1 MDNEQNQ
8 NKNSRIIDVDLQN
21 EMRKSFLDYSM
32 SVIVS
37 RALPDVRDG
46 LKPVHRRILYTMNQI
61 GLDPSKPYHKCADTV
76 GQVLGSYHPHGDAS
90 VYDAMVRL
98 AQDFNT
104 RYLLVDGHGNFGS
117 VDGDGAAAMRY
128 TEVRMTKLTHE
139 MIRDIE
145 KETVDFSPNFD
156 ESLKEPDV
164 LPSRF
169 PNLLVNGSSGIA
181 VGMATNLPPHNLT
194 EVIDGLDYMI
204 DNPDCTLEDLMQFI
218 KGPDFPTGATIMGK
232 GGIKDAYSTG
242 RGLITLRAKAEIETT
257 SRGRNRIVVK
267 EIPYQVNK
275 SKLIQKIAELVRNK
289 EIDGITDIRDE
300 SDRQGMRIV
309 IELRK
314 DANPK
319 VTLNLLYKRTQM
331 QTTFGVINLA
341 LVDGEPKTLTL
352 KELMY
357 YYLEHQKEIVTRRTI
372 FDLKKAEA
380 RAHIVE
386 GLLKALDYI
395 DEIIKLIRASKD
407 DAEARSGLMSKFE
420 FTEIQA
426 NAILS
431 MQLRRLTGLEKD
443 KLTAEYEDLIKRIN
457 RFNEILSSE
466 RILLGIIKDELNEI
480 KEKYGDERRTD
491 IVLNEGEIDVLNL
504 IADESVVITITDRGY
519 IKRVNENTYK
529 AQKRG
534 GKGVKG
540 LTTNVE
546 DVVDDLYTLT
556 THDEVYFFTNL
567 GKVYSLRAYE
577 IPESGRTAKGTAIV
591 NLLQISGGEKI
602 TQIIPIKKNEER
614 EFMTFVTKNGIIKKT
629 ELAQYENIRQSGL
642 IAINLDED
650 DDLISVYLTNEED
663 EIISTTRKGK
673 AIRING
679 KDVRPTGRSTR
690 GVKLI
695 TLEDGDSVVSSQVVG
710 KGAKLL
716 TITEKGYGKMTSE
729 EEYTTQSRGGKG
741 ILTHRINEKTG
752 ALVTALVVYDEKDLL
767 LISSSGVIIRISAKE
782 IAKSSRATI
791 GVKLMDIG
799 EEKIVSAIQTDETE
813 E

>member
-1 MDNEQNQ
+1 M
-8 NKNSRIIDVDLQN
+8 KNVIDVKVEK
-21 EMRKSFLDYSM
+21 EMKKSYLEYAM
-32 SVIVS
+32 SVIVA

-46 LKPVHRRILYTMNQI
+46 LKPVHRRILYSMEELGVTN
-61 GLDPSKPYHKCADTV
+61 DKPYRKSARVV
-76 GQVLGSYHPHGDAS
+76 GDVLGKYHPHSDIA

-156 ESLKEPDV
+156 ESLKEPNV

-204 DNPDCTLEDLMQFI
+204 DNPDCSLEDLMQFI

-275 SKLIQKIAELVRNK
+275 AKLIQKIAELVRNK

-380 RAHIVE
+380 RAPIVE

-395 DEIIKLIRASKD
+395 DEIIKLIRGSKD
-407 DAEARSGLMSKFE
+407 DAEAREGLMNRFE

-466 RILLGIIKDELNEI
+466 RLLMSIIKEELNEI

-504 IADESVVITITDRGY
+504 IADESVVITITERGY

-546 DVVDDLYTLT
+546 DVVNDLYTLT

-591 NLLQISGGEKI
+591 NLLQISGGERI

-614 EFMTFVTKNGIIKKT
+614 QFMTFVTKNGIIKKT

-663 EIISTTRKGK
+663 EFISTTKNGK

-695 TLEDGDSVVSSQVVG
+695 TLEDGDNVVSSQVVG

-729 EEYTTQSRGGKG
+729 EEYTVQSRGGKG

-767 LISSSGVIIRISAKE
+767 LISSSGIIIRISAKE

>member
-1 MDNEQNQ
+1 M
-8 NKNSRIIDVDLQN
+8 KNVIDVKVEK
-21 EMRKSFLDYSM
+21 EMKKSYLEYAM
-32 SVIVS
+32 SVIVA

-46 LKPVHRRILYTMNQI
+46 LKPVHRRILYSMEELGVTN
-61 GLDPSKPYHKCADTV
+61 DKPYRKSARVV
-76 GQVLGSYHPHGDAS
+76 GDVLGKYHPHSDIA

-181 VGMATNLPPHNLT
+181 VGMATNLPPHNLS

-642 IAINLDED
+642 IAINLDDD

>member
-1 MDNEQNQ
+1 M
-8 NKNSRIIDVDLQN
+8 KNVIDVKVEK
-21 EMRKSFLDYSM
+21 EMKKSYLEYAM
-32 SVIVS
+32 SVIVA

-46 LKPVHRRILYTMNQI
+46 LKPVHRRILYSMEELGVTN
-61 GLDPSKPYHKCADTV
+61 DKPYRKSARVV
-76 GQVLGSYHPHGDAS
+76 GDVLGKYHPHSDTA
-90 VYDAMVRL
+90 VYYAMVRL

-145 KETVDFSPNFD
+145 KETVNYSPNFD

-275 SKLIQKIAELVRNK
+275 AKLIQKIAELVRNK

-395 DEIIKLIRASKD
+395 DEIIKLIRGSKD
-407 DAEARSGLMSKFE
+407 DAEAREGLMNRFE

-466 RILLGIIKDELNEI
+466 RLLMSIIKEELNEI

-504 IADESVVITITDRGY
+504 IADESVVITITERGY

-546 DVVDDLYTLT
+546 DVVNDLYTLT

-591 NLLQISGGEKI
+591 NLLQISGGERI

-614 EFMTFVTKNGIIKKT
+614 QFMTFVTKNGIIKKT
-629 ELAQYENIRQSGL
+629 ELSQYENIRQSGL

-663 EIISTTRKGK
+663 EFISTTRNGK

-695 TLEDGDSVVSSQVVG
+695 TLEEGDSVVSSQVVG

-729 EEYTTQSRGGKG
+729 EEYTTQARGGKG

-767 LISSSGVIIRISAKE
+767 LISSSGIIIRISAKE

>member
-1 MDNEQNQ
+1 M
-8 NKNSRIIDVDLQN
+8 KNVIDVKVEK
-21 EMRKSFLDYSM
+21 EMKKSYLEYAM
-32 SVIVS
+32 SVIVA

-46 LKPVHRRILYTMNQI
+46 LKPVHRRILYSMEELGVTN
-61 GLDPSKPYHKCADTV
+61 DKPYRKSARVV
-76 GQVLGSYHPHGDAS
+76 GDVLGKYHPHSDTA

-156 ESLKEPDV
+156 ESLKEPNV

-204 DNPDCTLEDLMQFI
+204 DNPDCSLEDLMKFI

-275 SKLIQKIAELVRNK
+275 AKLIQKIAELVRNK

-395 DEIIKLIRASKD
+395 DEIIKLIRGSKD
-407 DAEARSGLMSKFE
+407 DAEAREGLMNRFE

-466 RILLGIIKDELNEI
+466 RLLMSIIKEELNEI

-504 IADESVVITITDRGY
+504 IADESVVITITERGY

-546 DVVDDLYTLT
+546 DVVNDLYTLT

-591 NLLQISGGEKI
+591 NLLQISGGERI

-614 EFMTFVTKNGIIKKT
+614 QFMTFVTKNGIIKKT
-629 ELAQYENIRQSGL
+629 ELSQYENIRQSGL

-663 EIISTTRKGK
+663 EFISTTKNGK

-695 TLEDGDSVVSSQVVG
+695 TLEDGDNVVSSQVVG

-729 EEYTTQSRGGKG
+729 EEYTVQSRGGKG

-767 LISSSGVIIRISAKE
+767 LISSSGIIIRISAKE

>member
-1 MDNEQNQ
+1 M
-8 NKNSRIIDVDLQN
+8 KNVIDVKVEK
-21 EMRKSFLDYSM
+21 EMKKSYLEYAM
-32 SVIVS
+32 SVIVA

-46 LKPVHRRILYTMNQI
+46 LKPVHRRILYSMEELGVTN
-61 GLDPSKPYHKCADTV
+61 DKPYRKSARVV
-76 GQVLGSYHPHGDAS
+76 GDVLGKYHPHSDTA

-629 ELAQYENIRQSGL
+629 ELEQYENIRQSGL

>member
-1 MDNEQNQ
+1 M
-8 NKNSRIIDVDLQN
+8 KNVIDVKVEK
-21 EMRKSFLDYSM
+21 EMKKSYLEYAM
-32 SVIVS
+32 SVIVA

-46 LKPVHRRILYTMNQI
+46 LKPVHRRILYSMEELGVTN
-61 GLDPSKPYHKCADTV
+61 DKPYRKSARVV
-76 GQVLGSYHPHGDAS
+76 GDVLGKYHPHSDIA

-395 DEIIKLIRASKD
+395 DEIIKLIRGSKD
-407 DAEARSGLMSKFE
+407 DAEAREGLMNRFE

-466 RILLGIIKDELNEI
+466 RLLMSIIKEELNEI

-504 IADESVVITITDRGY
+504 IADESVVITITERGY

-546 DVVDDLYTLT
+546 DVVNDLYTLT

-591 NLLQISGGEKI
+591 NLLQISGGERI

-614 EFMTFVTKNGIIKKT
+614 QFMTFVTKNGIIKKT
-629 ELAQYENIRQSGL
+629 ELSQYENIRQSGL

-663 EIISTTRKGK
+663 EFISTTRNGK

-695 TLEDGDSVVSSQVVG
+695 TLEEGDSVVSSQVVG

-729 EEYTTQSRGGKG
+729 EEYTTQARGGKG

-767 LISSSGVIIRISAKE
+767 LISSSGIIIRISAKE

>member
-1 MDNEQNQ
+1 M
-8 NKNSRIIDVDLQN
+8 KNVIDVKVEK
-21 EMRKSFLDYSM
+21 EMKKSYLEYAM
-32 SVIVS
+32 SVIVA

-46 LKPVHRRILYTMNQI
+46 LKPVHRRILYSMEELGVTN
-61 GLDPSKPYHKCADTV
+61 DKPYRKSARVV
-76 GQVLGSYHPHGDAS
+76 GDVLGKYHPHSDIA

>member
-1 MDNEQNQ
+1 M
-8 NKNSRIIDVDLQN
+8 KNVIDVKVEK
-21 EMRKSFLDYSM
+21 EMKKSYLEYAM
-32 SVIVS
+32 SVIVA

-46 LKPVHRRILYTMNQI
+46 LKPVHRRILYSMEELGVTN
-61 GLDPSKPYHKCADTV
+61 DKPYRKSARVV
-76 GQVLGSYHPHGDAS
+76 GDVLGKYHPHSDTA

-181 VGMATNLPPHNLT
+181 VGMATNLPPHNLS
-194 EVIDGLDYMI
+194 EVVDGLDYMI

-341 LVDGEPKTLTL
+341 LVEGEPKTLTL

>member
-1 MDNEQNQ
+1 M
-8 NKNSRIIDVDLQN
+8 KNVIDVKVEK
-21 EMRKSFLDYSM
+21 EMKKSYLEYAM
-32 SVIVS
+32 SVIVA

-46 LKPVHRRILYTMNQI
+46 LKPVHRRILYSMEELGVTN
-61 GLDPSKPYHKCADTV
+61 DKPYRKSARVV
-76 GQVLGSYHPHGDAS
+76 GDVLGKYHPHSDTA
-90 VYDAMVRL
+90 VYYAMVRL

-156 ESLKEPDV
+156 ESLKEPNV

-204 DNPDCTLEDLMQFI
+204 DNPDCSLEDLMQFI

-257 SRGRNRIVVK
+257 SRGRNRIIVK

-275 SKLIQKIAELVRNK
+275 AKLIQKIAELVRNK

-395 DEIIKLIRASKD
+395 DEIIKLIRGSKD
-407 DAEARSGLMSKFE
+407 DAEAREGLMNRFE

-466 RILLGIIKDELNEI
+466 RLLMSIIKEELNEI

-504 IADESVVITITDRGY
+504 IADESVVITITERGY

-546 DVVDDLYTLT
+546 DVVNDLYTLT

-591 NLLQISGGEKI
+591 NLLQISGGERI

-614 EFMTFVTKNGIIKKT
+614 QFMTFVTKNGIIKKT

-663 EIISTTRKGK
+663 EFISTTKNGK

-695 TLEDGDSVVSSQVVG
+695 TLEDGDNVVSSQVVG

-729 EEYTTQSRGGKG
+729 EEYTVQSRGGKG

-767 LISSSGVIIRISAKE
+767 LISSSGIIIRISAKE

>member
-1 MDNEQNQ
+1 M
-8 NKNSRIIDVDLQN
+8 KNVIDVKVEK
-21 EMRKSFLDYSM
+21 EMKKSYLEYAM
-32 SVIVS
+32 SVIVA

-46 LKPVHRRILYTMNQI
+46 LKPVHRRILYSMEELGVTN
-61 GLDPSKPYHKCADTV
+61 DKPYRKSARVV
-76 GQVLGSYHPHGDAS
+76 GDVLGKYHPHSDIA

-104 RYLLVDGHGNFGS
+104 RYMLVDGHGNFGS

-181 VGMATNLPPHNLT
+181 VGMATNLPPHNLS

-466 RILLGIIKDELNEI
+466 RNHQ
-480 KEKYGDERRTD
+480 R
-491 IVLNEGEIDVLNL
+491 
-504 IADESVVITITDRGY
+504 
-519 IKRVNENTYK
+519 
-529 AQKRG
+529 
-534 GKGVKG
+534 
-540 LTTNVE
+540 
-546 DVVDDLYTLT
+546 
-556 THDEVYFFTNL
+556 
-567 GKVYSLRAYE
+567 
-577 IPESGRTAKGTAIV
+577 
-591 NLLQISGGEKI
+591 
-602 TQIIPIKKNEER
+602 
-614 EFMTFVTKNGIIKKT
+614 
-629 ELAQYENIRQSGL
+629 
-642 IAINLDED
+642 
-650 DDLISVYLTNEED
+650 
-663 EIISTTRKGK
+663 
-673 AIRING
+673 
-679 KDVRPTGRSTR
+679 
-690 GVKLI
+690 
-695 TLEDGDSVVSSQVVG
+695 
-710 KGAKLL
+710 
-716 TITEKGYGKMTSE
+716 
-729 EEYTTQSRGGKG
+729 
-741 ILTHRINEKTG
+741 
-752 ALVTALVVYDEKDLL
+752 
-767 LISSSGVIIRISAKE
+767 
-782 IAKSSRATI
+782 
-791 GVKLMDIG
+791 
-799 EEKIVSAIQTDETE
+799 
-813 E
+813 

>member
-1 MDNEQNQ
+1 M
-8 NKNSRIIDVDLQN
+8 KNVIDVKVEK
-21 EMRKSFLDYSM
+21 EMKKSYLEYAM
-32 SVIVS
+32 SVIVA

-46 LKPVHRRILYTMNQI
+46 LKPVHRRILYSMEELGVTN
-61 GLDPSKPYHKCADTV
+61 DKPYRKSARVV
-76 GQVLGSYHPHGDAS
+76 GDVLGKYHPHSDKA

-145 KETVDFSPNFD
+145 KETVNYSPNFD

-204 DNPDCTLEDLMQFI
+204 DNPDCSLEDLMQFI

-275 SKLIQKIAELVRNK
+275 AKLIQKIAELVRNK

-395 DEIIKLIRASKD
+395 DEIIKLIRGSKD
-407 DAEARSGLMSKFE
+407 DAEAREGLMNRFE

-466 RILLGIIKDELNEI
+466 RLLMSIIKEELNEI

-504 IADESVVITITDRGY
+504 IADESVVITITERGY

-546 DVVDDLYTLT
+546 DVVNDLYTLT

-591 NLLQISGGEKI
+591 NLLQISGGERI

-614 EFMTFVTKNGIIKKT
+614 QFMTFVTKNGIIKKT
-629 ELAQYENIRQSGL
+629 ELSQYENIRQSGL

-663 EIISTTRKGK
+663 EFISTTRNGK

-695 TLEDGDSVVSSQVVG
+695 TLEEGDSVVSSQVVG

-729 EEYTTQSRGGKG
+729 EEYTTQARGGKG

-767 LISSSGVIIRISAKE
+767 LISSSGIIIRISAKE

>member
-1 MDNEQNQ
+1 M
-8 NKNSRIIDVDLQN
+8 KNVIDVKVEK
-21 EMRKSFLDYSM
+21 EMKKSYLEYAM
-32 SVIVS
+32 SVIVA

-46 LKPVHRRILYTMNQI
+46 LKPVHRRILYSMEELGVTN
-61 GLDPSKPYHKCADTV
+61 DKPYRKSARVV
-76 GQVLGSYHPHGDAS
+76 GDVLGKYHPHSDTA

-104 RYLLVDGHGNFGS
+104 RYMLVDGHGNFGS

-407 DAEARSGLMSKFE
+407 DAEARSGLMSRFE

-663 EIISTTRKGK
+663 EIISTTRSGK

-716 TITEKGYGKMTSE
+716 TITEKGYGKMTAE
-729 EEYTTQSRGGKG
+729 EEYTTQARGGKG

-767 LISSSGVIIRISAKE
+767 LISSSGIIIRISAKE

>member
-1 MDNEQNQ
+1 M
-8 NKNSRIIDVDLQN
+8 KNVIDVKVEK
-21 EMRKSFLDYSM
+21 EMKKSYLEYAM
-32 SVIVS
+32 SVIVA

-46 LKPVHRRILYTMNQI
+46 LKPVHRRILYSMEELGVTN
-61 GLDPSKPYHKCADTV
+61 DKPYRKSARVV
-76 GQVLGSYHPHGDAS
+76 GDVLGKYHPHSDTA

-275 SKLIQKIAELVRNK
+275 AKLIQKIAELVRNK

-395 DEIIKLIRASKD
+395 DEIIKLIRGSKD
-407 DAEARSGLMSKFE
+407 DAEAREGLMNRFE

-466 RILLGIIKDELNEI
+466 RLLMSIIKEELNEI

-504 IADESVVITITDRGY
+504 IADESVVITITERGY

-546 DVVDDLYTLT
+546 DVVNDLYTLT

-591 NLLQISGGEKI
+591 NLLQISGGERI

-614 EFMTFVTKNGIIKKT
+614 QFMTFVTKNGIIKKT
-629 ELAQYENIRQSGL
+629 ELSQYENIRQSGL

-663 EIISTTRKGK
+663 EFISTTRNGK

-695 TLEDGDSVVSSQVVG
+695 TLEEGDSVVSSQVVG

-729 EEYTTQSRGGKG
+729 EEYTTQARGGKG

-767 LISSSGVIIRISAKE
+767 LISSSGIIIRISAKE

>member
-1 MDNEQNQ
+1 M
-8 NKNSRIIDVDLQN
+8 KNVIDVKVEK
-21 EMRKSFLDYSM
+21 EMKKSYLEYAM
-32 SVIVS
+32 SVIVA

-46 LKPVHRRILYTMNQI
+46 LKPVHRRILYSMEELGVTN
-61 GLDPSKPYHKCADTV
+61 DKPYRKSARVV
-76 GQVLGSYHPHGDAS
+76 GDVLGKYHPHSDTA

-181 VGMATNLPPHNLT
+181 VGMATNLPPHNLS

-695 TLEDGDSVVSSQVVG
+695 TLEDGDSVVSSQVIG

>member
-1 MDNEQNQ
+1 M
-8 NKNSRIIDVDLQN
+8 KNVIDVKVEK
-21 EMRKSFLDYSM
+21 EMKKSYLEYAM
-32 SVIVS
+32 SVIVA

-46 LKPVHRRILYTMNQI
+46 LKPVHRRILYSMEELGVTN
-61 GLDPSKPYHKCADTV
+61 DKPYRKSARVV
-76 GQVLGSYHPHGDAS
+76 GDVLGKYHPHSDKA

-181 VGMATNLPPHNLT
+181 VGMATNLPPHNLS

>member
-1 MDNEQNQ
+1 M
-8 NKNSRIIDVDLQN
+8 KNVIDVKVEK
-21 EMRKSFLDYSM
+21 EMKKSYLEYAM
-32 SVIVS
+32 SVIVA

-46 LKPVHRRILYTMNQI
+46 LKPVHRRILYSMEELGVTN
-61 GLDPSKPYHKCADTV
+61 DKPYRKSARVV
-76 GQVLGSYHPHGDAS
+76 GDVLGKYHPHSDTP

-767 LISSSGVIIRISAKE
+767 LISSSGIIIRISAKE

>member
-1 MDNEQNQ
+1 M
-8 NKNSRIIDVDLQN
+8 KNVIDVKVEK
-21 EMRKSFLDYSM
+21 EMKKSYLEYAM
-32 SVIVS
+32 SVIVA

-46 LKPVHRRILYTMNQI
+46 LKPVHRRILYSMEELGVTN
-61 GLDPSKPYHKCADTV
+61 DKPYRKSARVV
-76 GQVLGSYHPHGDAS
+76 GDVLGKYHPHSDTA

-156 ESLKEPDV
+156 ESLKEPNV

-204 DNPDCTLEDLMQFI
+204 DNPDCSLEDLMQFI

-275 SKLIQKIAELVRNK
+275 AKLIQKIAELVRNK

-395 DEIIKLIRASKD
+395 DEIIKLIRGSKD
-407 DAEARSGLMSKFE
+407 DAEAREGLMNRFE

-466 RILLGIIKDELNEI
+466 RLLMSIIKEELNEI

-504 IADESVVITITDRGY
+504 IADESVVITITERGY

-546 DVVDDLYTLT
+546 DVVNDLYTLT

-591 NLLQISGGEKI
+591 NLLQISGGERI

-614 EFMTFVTKNGIIKKT
+614 QFMTFVTKNGIIKKT

-663 EIISTTRKGK
+663 EFISTTKNGK

-695 TLEDGDSVVSSQVVG
+695 TLEEGDSVVSSQVVG

-729 EEYTTQSRGGKG
+729 EEYTVQSRGGKG

-767 LISSSGVIIRISAKE
+767 LISSSGIIIRISAKE

>member
-1 MDNEQNQ
+1 M
-8 NKNSRIIDVDLQN
+8 KNVIDVKVEK
-21 EMRKSFLDYSM
+21 EMKKSYLEYAM
-32 SVIVS
+32 SVIVA

-46 LKPVHRRILYTMNQI
+46 LKPVHRRILYSMEELGVTN
-61 GLDPSKPYHKCADTV
+61 DKPYRKSARVV
-76 GQVLGSYHPHGDAS
+76 GDVLGKYHPHSDIA

-181 VGMATNLPPHNLT
+181 VGMATNLPPHNLS

-275 SKLIQKIAELVRNK
+275 AKLIQKIAELVRNK

-395 DEIIKLIRASKD
+395 DEIIKLIRGSKD
-407 DAEARSGLMSKFE
+407 DAEAREGLMNRFE

-466 RILLGIIKDELNEI
+466 RLLMSIIKEELNEI

-504 IADESVVITITDRGY
+504 IADESVVITITERGY

-546 DVVDDLYTLT
+546 DVVNDLYTLT

-591 NLLQISGGEKI
+591 NLLQISGGERI

-614 EFMTFVTKNGIIKKT
+614 QFMTFVTKNGIIKKT

-663 EIISTTRKGK
+663 EFISTTKNGK

-695 TLEDGDSVVSSQVVG
+695 TLEDGDNVVSSQVVG

-729 EEYTTQSRGGKG
+729 EEYTVQSRGGKG

-767 LISSSGVIIRISAKE
+767 LISSSGIIIRISAKE

>member
-1 MDNEQNQ
+1 M
-8 NKNSRIIDVDLQN
+8 KNVIDVKVEK
-21 EMRKSFLDYSM
+21 EMKKSYLEYAM
-32 SVIVS
+32 SVIVA

-46 LKPVHRRILYTMNQI
+46 LKPVHRRILYSMEELGVTN
-61 GLDPSKPYHKCADTV
+61 DKPYRKSARVV
-76 GQVLGSYHPHGDAS
+76 GDVLGKYHPHSDKA

-194 EVIDGLDYMI
+194 EVVDGLDYMI

>member
-1 MDNEQNQ
+1 M
-8 NKNSRIIDVDLQN
+8 KNVIDVKVEK
-21 EMRKSFLDYSM
+21 EMKKSYLEYAM
-32 SVIVS
+32 SVIVA

-46 LKPVHRRILYTMNQI
+46 LKPVHRRILYSMEELGVTN
-61 GLDPSKPYHKCADTV
+61 DKPYRKSARVV
-76 GQVLGSYHPHGDAS
+76 GDVLGKYHPHSDTA

-156 ESLKEPDV
+156 ESLKEPNV

-204 DNPDCTLEDLMQFI
+204 DNPDCSLEDLMQFI

-275 SKLIQKIAELVRNK
+275 AKLIQKIAELVRNK

-395 DEIIKLIRASKD
+395 DEIIKLIRGSKD
-407 DAEARSGLMSKFE
+407 DAEAREGLMNRFE

-466 RILLGIIKDELNEI
+466 RLLMSIIKEELNEI

-504 IADESVVITITDRGY
+504 IADESVVITITERGY

-546 DVVDDLYTLT
+546 DVVNDLYTLT

-591 NLLQISGGEKI
+591 NLLQISGGERI

-614 EFMTFVTKNGIIKKT
+614 QFMTFVTKNGIIKKT

-663 EIISTTRKGK
+663 EFISTTRNGK

-695 TLEDGDSVVSSQVVG
+695 TLEDGDNVVSSQVVG

-729 EEYTTQSRGGKG
+729 EEYTVQSRGGKG

-767 LISSSGVIIRISAKE
+767 LISSSGIIIRISAKE

>member
-1 MDNEQNQ
+1 M
-8 NKNSRIIDVDLQN
+8 KNVIDVKVEK
-21 EMRKSFLDYSM
+21 EMKKSYLEYAM
-32 SVIVS
+32 SVIVA

-46 LKPVHRRILYTMNQI
+46 LKPVHRRILYSMEELGVTN
-61 GLDPSKPYHKCADTV
+61 DKPYRKSARVV
-76 GQVLGSYHPHGDAS
+76 GDVLGKYHPHSDIA

-156 ESLKEPDV
+156 ESLKEPNV

-204 DNPDCTLEDLMQFI
+204 DNPDCSLEDLMQFI

-275 SKLIQKIAELVRNK
+275 AKLIQKIAELVRNK

-395 DEIIKLIRASKD
+395 DEIIKLIRGSKD
-407 DAEARSGLMSKFE
+407 DAEAREGLMNRFE

-466 RILLGIIKDELNEI
+466 RLLMSIIKEELNEI

-504 IADESVVITITDRGY
+504 IADESVVITITERGY

-546 DVVDDLYTLT
+546 DVVNDLYTLT

-591 NLLQISGGEKI
+591 NLLQISGGERI

-614 EFMTFVTKNGIIKKT
+614 QFMTFVTKNGIIKKT
-629 ELAQYENIRQSGL
+629 ELSQYENIRQSGL

-663 EIISTTRKGK
+663 EFISTTKNGK

-729 EEYTTQSRGGKG
+729 EEYTVQSRGGKG

-767 LISSSGVIIRISAKE
+767 LISSSGIIIRISAKE

>member
-1 MDNEQNQ
+1 M
-8 NKNSRIIDVDLQN
+8 KNVIDVKVEK
-21 EMRKSFLDYSM
+21 EMKKSYLEYAM
-32 SVIVS
+32 SVIVA

-46 LKPVHRRILYTMNQI
+46 LKPVHRRILYSMEELGVTN
-61 GLDPSKPYHKCADTV
+61 DKPYRKSARVV
-76 GQVLGSYHPHGDAS
+76 GDVLGKYHPHSDTA

-156 ESLKEPDV
+156 ESLKEPNV

-204 DNPDCTLEDLMQFI
+204 DNPDCSLEDLMQFI

-275 SKLIQKIAELVRNK
+275 AKLIQKIAELVRNK

-395 DEIIKLIRASKD
+395 DEIIKLIRGSKD
-407 DAEARSGLMSKFE
+407 DAEAREGLMNRFE

-466 RILLGIIKDELNEI
+466 RLLMSIIKEELNEI

-504 IADESVVITITDRGY
+504 IADESVVITITERGY

-546 DVVDDLYTLT
+546 DVVNDLYTLT

-591 NLLQISGGEKI
+591 NLLQISGGERI

-614 EFMTFVTKNGIIKKT
+614 QFMTFVTKNGIIKKT

-663 EIISTTRKGK
+663 EFISTTKNGK

-729 EEYTTQSRGGKG
+729 EEYTVQSRGGKG

-767 LISSSGVIIRISAKE
+767 LISSSGIIIRISAKE

>member
-1 MDNEQNQ
+1 
-8 NKNSRIIDVDLQN
+8 
-21 EMRKSFLDYSM
+21 M
-32 SVIVS
+32 SVIVA

-46 LKPVHRRILYTMNQI
+46 LKPVHRRILYSMEELGVTN
-61 GLDPSKPYHKCADTV
+61 DKPYRKSARVV
-76 GQVLGSYHPHGDAS
+76 GDVLGKYHPHSDTA

-156 ESLKEPDV
+156 ESLKEPNV

-204 DNPDCTLEDLMQFI
+204 DNPDCSLEDLMQFI

-275 SKLIQKIAELVRNK
+275 AKLIQKIAELVRNK

-395 DEIIKLIRASKD
+395 DEIIKLIRGSKD
-407 DAEARSGLMSKFE
+407 DAEAREGLMNRFE

-466 RILLGIIKDELNEI
+466 RLLMSIIKEELNEI

-504 IADESVVITITDRGY
+504 IADESVVITITERGY

-546 DVVDDLYTLT
+546 DVVNDLYTLT

-577 IPESGRTAKGTAIV
+577 IPESGRTAKGTVIV
-591 NLLQISGGEKI
+591 NLLQISGGERI

-614 EFMTFVTKNGIIKKT
+614 QFMTFVTKNGIIKKT

-663 EIISTTRKGK
+663 EFISTTKNGK

-695 TLEDGDSVVSSQVVG
+695 TLEDGDNVVSSQVVG

-729 EEYTTQSRGGKG
+729 EEYTVQSRGGKG

-767 LISSSGVIIRISAKE
+767 LISSSGIIIRISAKE

>member
-1 MDNEQNQ
+1 M
-8 NKNSRIIDVDLQN
+8 KNVIDVKVEK
-21 EMRKSFLDYSM
+21 EMKKSYLEYAM
-32 SVIVS
+32 SVIVA

-46 LKPVHRRILYTMNQI
+46 LKPVHRRILYSMEELGVTN
-61 GLDPSKPYHKCADTV
+61 DKPYRKSARVV
-76 GQVLGSYHPHGDAS
+76 GDVLGKYHPHSDTA

-194 EVIDGLDYMI
+194 EVVDGLDYMI
-204 DNPDCTLEDLMQFI
+204 DNPDCTLEDLMEFI

>member
-1 MDNEQNQ
+1 M
-8 NKNSRIIDVDLQN
+8 KNVIDVKVEK
-21 EMRKSFLDYSM
+21 EMKKSYLEYAM
-32 SVIVS
+32 SVIVA

-46 LKPVHRRILYTMNQI
+46 LKPVHRRILYSMEELGVTN
-61 GLDPSKPYHKCADTV
+61 DKPYRKSARVV
-76 GQVLGSYHPHGDAS
+76 GDVLGKYHPHSDTA

-104 RYLLVDGHGNFGS
+104 RYMLVDGHGNFGS

-407 DAEARSGLMSKFE
+407 DAEARSGLMSRFE

-614 EFMTFVTKNGIIKKT
+614 QFMTFVTKNGIIKKT

-716 TITEKGYGKMTSE
+716 TITEKGYGKMTAE
-729 EEYTTQSRGGKG
+729 EEYTTQARGGKG

-767 LISSSGVIIRISAKE
+767 LISSSGIIIRISAKE

>member
-1 MDNEQNQ
+1 M
-8 NKNSRIIDVDLQN
+8 KNVIDVKVEK
-21 EMRKSFLDYSM
+21 EMKKSYLEYAM
-32 SVIVS
+32 SVIVA

-46 LKPVHRRILYTMNQI
+46 LKPVHRRILYSMEELGVTN
-61 GLDPSKPYHKCADTV
+61 DKPYRKSARVV
-76 GQVLGSYHPHGDAS
+76 GDVLGKYHPHSDTA

-156 ESLKEPDV
+156 ESLKEPNV

-204 DNPDCTLEDLMQFI
+204 DNPDCSLEDLMQFI

-275 SKLIQKIAELVRNK
+275 AKLIQKIAELVRNK

-309 IELRK
+309 VELRK

-395 DEIIKLIRASKD
+395 DEIIKLIRGSKD
-407 DAEARSGLMSKFE
+407 DAEAREGLMNRFE

-466 RILLGIIKDELNEI
+466 RLLMSIIKEELNEI

-504 IADESVVITITDRGY
+504 IADESVVITITERGY

-546 DVVDDLYTLT
+546 DVVNDLYTLT

-591 NLLQISGGEKI
+591 NLLQISGGERI

-614 EFMTFVTKNGIIKKT
+614 QFMTFVTKNGIIKKT
-629 ELAQYENIRQSGL
+629 ELSQYENIRQSGL

-663 EIISTTRKGK
+663 EFISTTKNGK

-729 EEYTTQSRGGKG
+729 EEYTVQSRGGKG

-767 LISSSGVIIRISAKE
+767 LISSSGIIIRISAKE

>member
-1 MDNEQNQ
+1 M
-8 NKNSRIIDVDLQN
+8 KNVIDVKVEK
-21 EMRKSFLDYSM
+21 EMKKSYLEYAM
-32 SVIVS
+32 SVIVA

-46 LKPVHRRILYTMNQI
+46 LKPVHRRILYSMEELGVTN
-61 GLDPSKPYHKCADTV
+61 DKPYRKSARVV
-76 GQVLGSYHPHGDAS
+76 GDVLGKYHPHSDIA

-181 VGMATNLPPHNLT
+181 VGMATNLPPHNLS

-679 KDVRPTGRSTR
+679 KEVRPTGRSTR

>member
-1 MDNEQNQ
+1 M
-8 NKNSRIIDVDLQN
+8 KNVIDVKVEK
-21 EMRKSFLDYSM
+21 EMKKSYLEYAM
-32 SVIVS
+32 SVIVA

-46 LKPVHRRILYTMNQI
+46 LKPVHRRILYSMEELGVTN
-61 GLDPSKPYHKCADTV
+61 DKPYRKSARVV
-76 GQVLGSYHPHGDAS
+76 GDVLGKYHPHSDTA

-104 RYLLVDGHGNFGS
+104 RYMLVDGHGNFGS

-407 DAEARSGLMSKFE
+407 DAEARSGLMSRFE

-663 EIISTTRKGK
+663 EIISTTRNGK

-716 TITEKGYGKMTSE
+716 TITEKGYGKMTAE
-729 EEYTTQSRGGKG
+729 EEYTTQARGGKG

-767 LISSSGVIIRISAKE
+767 LISSSGIIIRISAKE

>member
-1 MDNEQNQ
+1 M
-8 NKNSRIIDVDLQN
+8 KNVIDVKVEK
-21 EMRKSFLDYSM
+21 EMKKSYLEYAM
-32 SVIVS
+32 SVIVA

-46 LKPVHRRILYTMNQI
+46 LKPVHRRILYSMEELGVTN
-61 GLDPSKPYHKCADTV
+61 DKPYRKSARVV
-76 GQVLGSYHPHGDAS
+76 GDVLGKYHPHSDTA

-194 EVIDGLDYMI
+194 EVVDGLDYMI

-752 ALVTALVVYDEKDLL
+752 ALVTALVVYDENDLL

>member
-1 MDNEQNQ
+1 M
-8 NKNSRIIDVDLQN
+8 KNVIDVKVEK
-21 EMRKSFLDYSM
+21 EMKKSYLEYAM
-32 SVIVS
+32 SVIVA

-46 LKPVHRRILYTMNQI
+46 LKPVHRRILYSMEELGVTN
-61 GLDPSKPYHKCADTV
+61 DKPYRKSARVV
-76 GQVLGSYHPHGDAS
+76 GDVLGKYHPHSDIA

-156 ESLKEPDV
+156 ESLKEPNV

-204 DNPDCTLEDLMQFI
+204 DNPDCSLEDLMQFI

-257 SRGRNRIVVK
+257 SRGRNRIIVK

-275 SKLIQKIAELVRNK
+275 AKLIQKIAELVRNK

-395 DEIIKLIRASKD
+395 DEIIKLIRGSKD
-407 DAEARSGLMSKFE
+407 DAEAREGLMNRFE

-466 RILLGIIKDELNEI
+466 RLLMSIIKEELNEI

-504 IADESVVITITDRGY
+504 IADESVVITITERGY

-546 DVVDDLYTLT
+546 DVVNDLYTLT

-591 NLLQISGGEKI
+591 NLLQISGGERI

-614 EFMTFVTKNGIIKKT
+614 QFMTFVTKNGIIKKT
-629 ELAQYENIRQSGL
+629 ELSQYENIRQSGL

-663 EIISTTRKGK
+663 EFISTTKNGK

-695 TLEDGDSVVSSQVVG
+695 TLEDGDNVVSSQVVG

-729 EEYTTQSRGGKG
+729 EEYTVQSRGGKG

-767 LISSSGVIIRISAKE
+767 LISSSGIIIRISAKE

>member
-1 MDNEQNQ
+1 M
-8 NKNSRIIDVDLQN
+8 KNVIDVKVEK
-21 EMRKSFLDYSM
+21 EMKKSYLEYAM
-32 SVIVS
+32 SVIVA

-46 LKPVHRRILYTMNQI
+46 LKPVHRRILYSMEELGVTN
-61 GLDPSKPYHKCADTV
+61 DKPYRKSARVV
-76 GQVLGSYHPHGDAS
+76 GDVLGKYHPHSDIA

-156 ESLKEPDV
+156 ESLKEPNV

-204 DNPDCTLEDLMQFI
+204 DNPDCSLEDLMQFI

-257 SRGRNRIVVK
+257 SRGRNRIIVK

-275 SKLIQKIAELVRNK
+275 AKLIQKIAELVRNK

-395 DEIIKLIRASKD
+395 DEIIKLIRGSKD
-407 DAEARSGLMSKFE
+407 DAEAREGLMNRFE

-466 RILLGIIKDELNEI
+466 RLLMSIIKEELNEI

-504 IADESVVITITDRGY
+504 IADESVVITITERGY

-546 DVVDDLYTLT
+546 DVVNDLYTLT

-591 NLLQISGGEKI
+591 NLLQISGGERI

-614 EFMTFVTKNGIIKKT
+614 QFMTFVTKNGIIKKT

-663 EIISTTRKGK
+663 EFISTTKNGK

-695 TLEDGDSVVSSQVVG
+695 TLEEGDNVVSSQVVG

-729 EEYTTQSRGGKG
+729 EEYTVQSRGGKG

-767 LISSSGVIIRISAKE
+767 LISSSGIIIRISAKE

>member
-1 MDNEQNQ
+1 M
-8 NKNSRIIDVDLQN
+8 KNVIDVKVEK
-21 EMRKSFLDYSM
+21 EMKKSYLEYAM
-32 SVIVS
+32 SVIVA

-46 LKPVHRRILYTMNQI
+46 LKPVHRRILYSMEELGVTN
-61 GLDPSKPYHKCADTV
+61 DKPYRKSARVV
-76 GQVLGSYHPHGDAS
+76 GDVLGKYHPHSDTA

>member
-1 MDNEQNQ
+1 M
-8 NKNSRIIDVDLQN
+8 KNVIDVKVEK
-21 EMRKSFLDYSM
+21 EMKKSYLEYAM
-32 SVIVS
+32 SVIVA

-46 LKPVHRRILYTMNQI
+46 LKPVHRRILYSMEELGVTN
-61 GLDPSKPYHKCADTV
+61 DKPYRKSARVV
-76 GQVLGSYHPHGDAS
+76 GDVLGKYHPHSDIA

-156 ESLKEPDV
+156 ESLKEPNV

-204 DNPDCTLEDLMQFI
+204 DNPDCSLEDLMQFI

-275 SKLIQKIAELVRNK
+275 AKLIQKIAELVRNK

-395 DEIIKLIRASKD
+395 DEIIKLIRGSKD
-407 DAEARSGLMSKFE
+407 DAEAREGLMNRFE

-466 RILLGIIKDELNEI
+466 RLLMSIIKEELNEI

-504 IADESVVITITDRGY
+504 IADESVVITITERGY

-546 DVVDDLYTLT
+546 DVVNDLYTLT

-591 NLLQISGGEKI
+591 NLLQISGGERI

-614 EFMTFVTKNGIIKKT
+614 QFMTFVTRNGIIKKT
-629 ELAQYENIRQSGL
+629 ELSQYENIRQSGL

-663 EIISTTRKGK
+663 EFISTTKNGK

-729 EEYTTQSRGGKG
+729 EEYTVQSRGGKG

-767 LISSSGVIIRISAKE
+767 LISSSGIIIRISAKE

>member
-1 MDNEQNQ
+1 M
-8 NKNSRIIDVDLQN
+8 KNVIDVKVEK
-21 EMRKSFLDYSM
+21 EMKKSYLEYAM
-32 SVIVS
+32 SVIVA

-46 LKPVHRRILYTMNQI
+46 LKPVHRRILYSMEELGVTN
-61 GLDPSKPYHKCADTV
+61 DKPYRKSARVV
-76 GQVLGSYHPHGDAS
+76 GDVLGKYHPHSDTA

-181 VGMATNLPPHNLT
+181 VGMATNLPPHNLS

-556 THDEVYFFTNL
+556 THDEVYFFTTL

>member
-1 MDNEQNQ
+1 M
-8 NKNSRIIDVDLQN
+8 KNVIDVKVEK
-21 EMRKSFLDYSM
+21 EMKKSYLEYAM
-32 SVIVS
+32 SVIVA

-46 LKPVHRRILYTMNQI
+46 LKPVHRRILYSMEELGVTN
-61 GLDPSKPYHKCADTV
+61 DKPYRKSARVV
-76 GQVLGSYHPHGDAS
+76 GDVLGKYHPHSDTA

-156 ESLKEPDV
+156 ESLKEPNV

-204 DNPDCTLEDLMQFI
+204 DNPDCSLEDLMQFI

-275 SKLIQKIAELVRNK
+275 AKLIQKIAELVRNK

-386 GLLKALDYI
+386 GLLNALDYI
-395 DEIIKLIRASKD
+395 DEIIKLIRGSKD
-407 DAEARSGLMSKFE
+407 DAEAREGLMNRFE

-466 RILLGIIKDELNEI
+466 RLLMSIIKEELNEI

-504 IADESVVITITDRGY
+504 IADESVVITITERGY

-546 DVVDDLYTLT
+546 DVVNDLYTLT

-591 NLLQISGGEKI
+591 NLLQISGGERI

-614 EFMTFVTKNGIIKKT
+614 QFMTFVTKNGIIKKT

-663 EIISTTRKGK
+663 EFISTTKNGK

-695 TLEDGDSVVSSQVVG
+695 TLEDGDNVVSSQVVG

-729 EEYTTQSRGGKG
+729 EEYTVQSRGGKG

-767 LISSSGVIIRISAKE
+767 LISSSGIIIRISAKE

>member
-1 MDNEQNQ
+1 M
-8 NKNSRIIDVDLQN
+8 KNVIDVKVEK
-21 EMRKSFLDYSM
+21 EMKKSYLEYAM
-32 SVIVS
+32 SVIVA

-46 LKPVHRRILYTMNQI
+46 LKPVHRRILYSMEELGVTN
-61 GLDPSKPYHKCADTV
+61 DKPYRKSARVV
-76 GQVLGSYHPHGDAS
+76 GDVLGKYHPHSDTA

-145 KETVDFSPNFD
+145 KETVNYSPNFD

-395 DEIIKLIRASKD
+395 DEIIKLIRGSKD
-407 DAEARSGLMSKFE
+407 DAEAREGLMNRFE

-466 RILLGIIKDELNEI
+466 RLLMSIIKEELNEI

-504 IADESVVITITDRGY
+504 IADESVVITITERGY

-546 DVVDDLYTLT
+546 DVVNDLYTLT

-591 NLLQISGGEKI
+591 NLLQISGGERI

-614 EFMTFVTKNGIIKKT
+614 QFMTFVTKNGIIKKT
-629 ELAQYENIRQSGL
+629 ELSQYENIRQSGL

-663 EIISTTRKGK
+663 EFISTTRNGK

-695 TLEDGDSVVSSQVVG
+695 TLEEGDSVVSSQVVG

-729 EEYTTQSRGGKG
+729 EEYTTQARGGKG

-767 LISSSGVIIRISAKE
+767 LISSSGIIIRISAKE

>member
-1 MDNEQNQ
+1 M
-8 NKNSRIIDVDLQN
+8 KNVIDVKVEK
-21 EMRKSFLDYSM
+21 EMKKSYLEYAM
-32 SVIVS
+32 SVIVA

-46 LKPVHRRILYTMNQI
+46 LKPVHRRILYSMEELGVTN
-61 GLDPSKPYHKCADTV
+61 DKPYRKSARVV
-76 GQVLGSYHPHGDAS
+76 GDVLGKYHPHSDTA

-156 ESLKEPDV
+156 ESLKEPNV

-204 DNPDCTLEDLMQFI
+204 DNPDCSLEDLMQFI

-275 SKLIQKIAELVRNK
+275 AKLIQKIAELVRNK

-386 GLLKALDYI
+386 GLLTALDYI
-395 DEIIKLIRASKD
+395 DEIIKLIRGSKD
-407 DAEARSGLMSKFE
+407 DAEAREGLMNRFE

-466 RILLGIIKDELNEI
+466 RLLMSIIKEELNEI

-504 IADESVVITITDRGY
+504 IADESVVITITERGY

-546 DVVDDLYTLT
+546 DVVNDLYTLT

-591 NLLQISGGEKI
+591 NLLQISGGERI

-614 EFMTFVTKNGIIKKT
+614 QFMTFVTKNGIIKKT

-663 EIISTTRKGK
+663 EFISTTKNGK

-695 TLEDGDSVVSSQVVG
+695 TLEDGDNVVSSQVVG

-729 EEYTTQSRGGKG
+729 EEYTVQSRGGKG

-767 LISSSGVIIRISAKE
+767 LISSSGIIIRISAKE